1 MGTLINNPKYKRHN
15 FDGDGMILS
24 LAFKDGRAYFRNR
37 FVRTD
42 GFVKEQEAG
51 RPLFRN
57 SFSRGS
63 ADGSPFFNPFDLT
76 FKNVANTG
84 VLAWGGQLY
93 ALWEA
98 GLPYAMDPTSLATSG
113 ESRMGGALKGTTF
126 AAHYRITTE
135 ADGSRRWVSFSTAT
149 GFGGSAVTFYEFGED
164 GGLLHETVHKLE
176 NTSMVFIHDM
186 LVSEHYYCI
195 ILGPIEF
202 SGKKFATEYVFSKCS
217 IAECLTYNPDKPGR
231 VVLVPRPG
239 RPSSKTALVPRTMEI
254 PPCFVF
260 HHVNAFEPE
269 GAASGAAGSGEPV
282 VVIDTVAW
290 DSVSFEVN
298 QYTYGPDYYTGG
310 SRSHLVRLVV
320 DPAAGSVTPHRL
332 LRRTVEFASP
342 DPRATGRPYGAVF
355 GGCDMVDHPL
365 HWGPIQGVFRADID
379 PQLGL
384 TPATSSAA
392 ARAAAERQVADSAD
406 GTAPGVK
413 TDVWFAGARRFPG
426 EPLFVPRPGLHSAEG
441 EGWVLVAVHNADTQT
456 GELVILDAQHLS
468 KGPVA
473 TIRLP
478 HRLPAGLHGSW
489 HDAYLG
495 PDPQAAAAG
504 TAGARFQELASI
516 RAL

>member
-1 MGTLINNPKYKRHN
+1 
-15 FDGDGMILS
+15 MILS
-24 LAFKDGRAYFRNR
+24 VAFKDGQAYFRNR
-37 FVRTD
+37 FVRTT
-42 GFVKEQEAG
+42 GFEKEQEAG

-63 ADGSPFFNPFDLT
+63 ADGSPFFNPFDLS

-98 GLPYAMDPTSLATSG
+98 GLPYAMDPTSLATRG

-135 ADGSRRWVSFSTAT
+135 ADGSQRWVSFSTAT
-149 GFGGSAVTFYEFGED
+149 GFGGSAVTFYEFAED
-164 GGLLHETVHKLE
+164 GSLVHETVHKLE

-186 LVSEHYYCI
+186 LVSEHYYII

-239 RPSSKTALVPRTMEI
+239 RPSGKSTSLVPRTLEI

-269 GAASGAAGSGEPV
+269 PEAGVAAGAVAGEPV

-290 DSVSFEVN
+290 DKVSFEVN

-320 DPAAGSVTPHRL
+320 DPAGGRVTPHRL

-342 DPRATGRPYGAVF
+342 DPRATARPHSAVF

-392 ARAAAERQVADSAD
+392 ARQQAERAVAAGAD

-413 TDVWFAGARRFPG
+413 ADVWFAGPRRFPG
-426 EPLFVPRPGLHSAEG
+426 EPMFVPRPGADSREG

-468 KGPVA
+468 KGPLA

-489 HDAYLG
+489 HGSFLG
-495 PDPQAAAAG
+495 PDPSQQQQP
-504 TAGARFQELASI
+504 RFQELATI